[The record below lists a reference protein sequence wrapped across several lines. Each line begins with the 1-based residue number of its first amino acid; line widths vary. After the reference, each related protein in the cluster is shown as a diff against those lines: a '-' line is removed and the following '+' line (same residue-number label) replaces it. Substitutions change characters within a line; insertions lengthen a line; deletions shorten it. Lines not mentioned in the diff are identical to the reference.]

1 MPIFD
6 LYSKRQKRQ
15 RGEAPDVYSYTK
27 IPQGLRIQII
37 HIWGD
42 ALGNPDAKEDQT
54 GRIRQT
60 YQQMV
65 DILRREYHVFKLSK
79 NTFDPSDARYAY
91 AELREFF
98 LEEKDAER
106 VLDVIELTARAI
118 DVVTRSSEYMWR
130 PDYDEVADTAL
141 EELNARFKEHGIGY
155 VYTDHQIIRIDSE
168 LIHSDVV
175 KPALSVLR
183 QSGFES
189 AQREFL
195 DAHEN
200 YRQGKK
206 PQALLDC
213 YKAFESTM
221 KIICDKRGWPVDK
234 SKGAADLVR
243 VILEKG
249 LVPQY
254 WQGHFSG
261 LRNVLESAIPTPR
274 NKQAGHG
281 SGVNPI
287 QDIPDELV
295 SYVLHLTAAT
305 ILFLTEANRTH
316 R

>member
-6 LYSKRQKRQ
+6 LYSKRRKRQ
-15 RGEAPDVYSYTK
+15 RGEAPDVYSYDK

-42 ALGNPDAKEDQT
+42 ALGNPNAIRDET
-54 GRIRQT
+54 GRIRKT
-60 YQQMV
+60 YHEMV
-65 DILRREYHVFKLSK
+65 EILRREYHVFKLSK
-79 NTFDPSDARYAY
+79 NTYDPNEPGYAY
-91 AELREFF
+91 AELCEFF
-98 LEEKDAER
+98 LEEKDTER
-106 VLDVIELTARAI
+106 VLDVIELAARAI
-118 DVVTRSSEYMWR
+118 DVITRSSQYRWR
-130 PDYDEVADTAL
+130 QDYDEAADSAL
-141 EELNARFKEHGIGY
+141 EELNSRFKEHGVGY
-155 VYTDHQIIRIDSE
+155 VYTDKQIIRIDSE
-168 LIHSDVV
+168 LIHSEVV

-183 QSGFES
+183 QRGFES

-261 LRNVLESAIPTPR
+261 LKNVLESAIPTPR

-305 ILFLTEANRTH
+305 ILFLTEANKALR
-316 R
+316 